1 MLLVLLIRI
10 RLLFFKNCIFYF
22 TFKGSLYLICPGPLN
37 VQGQPA
43 YKASKG
49 YTTHPQK
56 NTRKPLST
64 THLQTA
70 GTPETAAQ
78 KTRPSNKKKPN
89 SKKKK
94 KKNRPEYGQTQYK
107 IQISL

>member
-78 KTRPSNKKKPN
+78 TSPPSYRETPN

-94 KKNRPEYGQTQYK
+94 KKTDPNTDRPNIKYK
-107 IQISL
+107 

>member
-43 YKASKG
+43 YKASKEN
-49 YTTHPQK
+49 TRK

-78 KTRPSNKKKPN
+78 ISRPSYRETPN
-89 SKKKK
+89 SRTKKK
-94 KKNRPEYGQTQYK
+94 KKNPKTEKTNK
-107 IQISL
+107 KKK